1 MSRICNI
8 VKVFL
13 VARPLMCGRPFRDGV
28 EVTALMTIIVLEFDV
43 FVGALQ
49 CNVAVTLELLAN
61 IVQAM

>member
-1 MSRICNI
+1 
-8 VKVFL
+8 
-13 VARPLMCGRPFRDGV
+13 VARPLMCGRPFRDGFK
-28 EVTALMTIIVLEFDV
+28 VTALMAIVVLEFDV